1 MTQGDQPSR
10 RRVVSSRAG
19 EAERRVETSLRP
31 ESLDE
36 FVGQSGVVEKLKIAL
51 EAAKRRDEPL
61 EHVLLYGPPG
71 LGKTCLAH
79 IIAKETGARI
89 FVTSGPA
96 MERRRDLVGILT
108 NVERKDVLFI
118 DEVHRLAADVE
129 EYIYPA
135 MEDFK
140 IDLVTGQGAFSNV
153 YEMPIKQFTLVG
165 ATTRA
170 GMLQAPLR
178 ERFGLFYHLDF
189 YTAEDLRRIVERSA
203 RLLKRTIEPEA
214 SLEIARRS
222 RGTARI
228 ANRLLRRVRDYSDV
242 HGDGRITM
250 EMTQR
255 ALKLEGIDH
264 LGLDELDRKFLGTII
279 RFYDGGPVGMEAI
292 AATISEEADTLV
304 DMVEPY
310 LLKLGFVSRTRQGR
324 RVSAAAYEHLGIEPG
339 SGQKMLFT

>member
-1 MTQGDQPSR
+1 VSDGEEPTR
-10 RRVVSSRAG
+10 RRVISGGAD
-19 EAERRVETSLRP
+19 ETERRVETSLRP
-31 ESLDE
+31 QSLDE
-36 FVGQSGVVEKLKIAL
+36 FVGQSRVVEKLRIAL
-51 EAAKRRDEPL
+51 EAARRRDEPL

-79 IIAKETGARI
+79 IIAKETDSRI

-96 MERRRDLVGILT
+96 MERRKDLVGILT
-108 NVERKDVLFI
+108 NVERKDILFI

-140 IDLVTGQGAFSNV
+140 IDLVTGQGPFSNV
-153 YEMPIKQFTLVG
+153 YEMPIKQFTLIG

-178 ERFGLFYHLDF
+178 ERFGLFYHLGF
-189 YTAEDLRRIVERSA
+189 YSVEELQKIITRSA
-203 RLLKRTIEPEA
+203 KLLKREMETDA
-214 SLEIARRS
+214 SVEIAARS

-228 ANRLLRRVRDYSDV
+228 ANRLLRRVRDYCDV
-242 HGDGRITM
+242 NGDGRITLKM
-250 EMTQR
+250 ARLALEM
-255 ALKLEGIDH
+255 EGIDA
-264 LGLDELDRKFLGTII
+264 LGLDELDRRFLGTII
-279 RFYDGGPVGMEAI
+279 RFYDGGPVGMEAV
-292 AATISEEADTLV
+292 AATLNEESDTLV

-324 RVSAAAYEHLGIEPG
+324 RVSAAAYEHLGVAPG
-339 SGQKMLFT
+339 SGQKDLFS